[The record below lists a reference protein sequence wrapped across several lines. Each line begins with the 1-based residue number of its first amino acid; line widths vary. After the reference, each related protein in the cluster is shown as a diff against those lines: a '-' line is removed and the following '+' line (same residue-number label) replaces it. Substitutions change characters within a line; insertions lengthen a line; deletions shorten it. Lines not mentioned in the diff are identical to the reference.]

1 MTTTIDAATIQTTTG
16 LPVLPV
22 TISDML
28 SAVAYHTELTGADAV
43 EIAELLGIDFAQVPY
58 SVEDLLLGLEIE
70 SEIGNECAPSM
81 VDAPDDDLV
90 DLGKVAARYLQEQSD
105 YYTWLAQPHAPGD
118 PTPAQYAH
126 ADVGTD

>member
-1 MTTTIDAATIQTTTG
+1 MTTTINAAAVQATTG
-16 LPVLPV
+16 LPVPPV
-22 TISDML
+22 TIVDLL
-28 SAVAYHTELTGADAV
+28 SAVAYHAELTGADAA

-90 DLGKVAARYLQEQSD
+90 DLGRVAARHLQEQSD
-105 YYTWLAQPHAPGD
+105 YYTWLAQAHAPGD
-118 PTPAQYAH
+118 PTPARYAH